1 LTCISE
7 RVCIF
12 RDRAIQSFGY
22 ELPANMAPDASTS
35 WLLRDWYTVLFR
47 RN

>member
-7 RVCIF
+7 RVRVF

-22 ELPANMAPDASTS
+22 EAPANMAPDTPAS